1 MISLTPPERL
11 ARDLDWNLLRTF
23 LVLADSR
30 SVTEAA
36 ERLSLK
42 QPTVSSALKR
52 LEDRLGKR
60 LINRKPGRFELTA
73 AGRLLYDEAIDIHGA
88 ILRLGTVIRD
98 VEDEVS
104 GHVRIVMASHVV
116 SPLFDE
122 TLNQFHLDHPRATL
136 SIEVMASR
144 GALTAVAARRASLA
158 ICLVM
163 DRSPQLEY
171 RRLFREYF
179 GLFCGPTHPLYGRE
193 GVTMADLAGHSS
205 VSFVTDQMDDALR
218 PVAEM
223 RAEAQLDARIVGTSP
238 NLEEVRR
245 MIIAGLGIGPLPLHV
260 VREDVERGR
269 LWRLPPYE
277 APPAIDVHVVW
288 NPHAKQNRAEAAMLS
303 GLTGLIARTPMDD
316 RIYS

>member
-1 MISLTPPERL
+1 
-11 ARDLDWNLLRTF
+11 
-23 LVLADSR
+23 
-30 SVTEAA
+30 
-36 ERLSLK
+36 
-42 QPTVSSALKR
+42 
-52 LEDRLGKR
+52 
-60 LINRKPGRFELTA
+60 
-73 AGRLLYDEAIDIHGA
+73 
-88 ILRLGTVIRD
+88 
-98 VEDEVS
+98 
-104 GHVRIVMASHVV
+104 
-116 SPLFDE
+116 
-122 TLNQFHLDHPRATL
+122 
-136 SIEVMASR
+136 MASR
-144 GALTAVAARRASLA
+144 SALTAVAARRASLA

-193 GVTMADLAGHSS
+193 GVTIADLAGHSS

-218 PVAEM
+218 PVAKM

-245 MIIAGLGIGPLPLHV
+245 MIMAGLGIGPLPLHV

-288 NPHAKQNRAEAAMLS
+288 NPHAKPNRAEVAMLT
-303 GLTGLIARTPMDD
+303 GLTDLIARTPMDE
-316 RIYS
+316 RIYN